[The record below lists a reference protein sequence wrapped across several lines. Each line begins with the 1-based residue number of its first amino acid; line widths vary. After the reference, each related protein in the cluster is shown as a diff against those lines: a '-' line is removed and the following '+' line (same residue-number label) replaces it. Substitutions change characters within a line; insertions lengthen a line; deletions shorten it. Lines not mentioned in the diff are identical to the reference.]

1 MEQSDFDKQKAE
13 AVEKLREMN
22 ARTTNKNSERNNKS
36 TNNSSK
42 NNKSTDNNI
51 FSQLNI
57 PLLNSLLKDEDSTLI
72 IGLLLMLMGD
82 NNDKLLLFALIYI
95 LF

>member
-1 MEQSDFDKQKAE
+1 LQESNFNKQKAQ
-13 AVEKLREMN
+13 AVEKLREMS
-22 ARTTNKNSERNNKS
+22 ARSTNKKNENSNNA
-36 TNNSSK
+36 TNNINKDKS
-42 NNKSTDNNI
+42 NNNNI
-51 FSQLNI
+51 FSQFNL
-57 PLLNSLLKDEDSTLI
+57 PFLDLLLKDQDSTLI